1 MDLPT
6 LRDRVRAV
14 RAEVLPVQPA
24 DVAYMRADQPDHA
37 ASEPRCSVMAN
48 VSDFAIV
55 SGDVELQRFAT
66 GAGGQAVSDQ
76 PYTVAELRGW
86 ANCRRLFA
94 VDGFHKNGSA
104 DEYLAQAAA
113 FDALADGIEACDVRT
128 PICPDA
134 YEEGDADARYSIL
147 RILRGEKPK

>member
-86 ANCRRLFA
+86 ARMLLANPNFDRYPC
-94 VDGFHKNGSA
+94 NGHSMTRI
-104 DEYLAQAAA
+104 AQAAA
-113 FDALADGIEACDVRT
+113 FDALADGIELSEQTVRLNK
-128 PICPDA
+128 PSEDA
-134 YEEGDADARYSIL
+134 YDVAYDLG
-147 RILRGEKPK
+147 RILRGEKP

>member
-66 GAGGQAVSDQ
+66 GAGGQAVTTLTKERIAEIADS
-76 PYTVAELRGW
+76 VAARG
-86 ANCRRLFA
+86 ATHMHI
-94 VDGFHKNGSA
+94 VTP
-104 DEYLAQAAA
+104 E
-113 FDALADGIEACDVRT
+113 ALADLCRLALLGLRVEEAPVYVADRSEAMWPAEFGVQDGERVR
-128 PICPDA
+128 IVV
-134 YEEGDADARYSIL
+134 EE
-147 RILRGEKPK
+147 P